1 MAEKNNIE
9 KTSKSHDSSQD
20 PPLLATSSG
29 QKSKKEE
36 QETIRES
43 KRRKKCPSALDKIEE
58 LAQSNPNF
66 SFTFDTQFGGG
77 NSQEPTPKFGSF
89 NLVASTQERVDDT
102 GHCFHQSSEDEEGG
116 HQEEEEVDRQ
126 QGGVSEE
133 GVVNASKMLR
143 RSIDGI
149 REIK

>member
-20 PPLLATSSG
+20 PPLLATSSS

-36 QETIRES
+36 PETIRES
-43 KRRKKCPSALDKIEE
+43 KRRKKCPTALDKIEE
-58 LAQSNPNF
+58 LAPSNPSF
-66 SFTFDTQFGGG
+66 SFTFDTQFGG

-102 GHCFHQSSEDEEGG
+102 GHCFHQSLEDEEGG
-116 HQEEEEVDRQ
+116 HQEEEVDGQ
-126 QGGVSEE
+126 QGGVGEE
-133 GVVNASKMLR
+133 GVVNVSKMLR